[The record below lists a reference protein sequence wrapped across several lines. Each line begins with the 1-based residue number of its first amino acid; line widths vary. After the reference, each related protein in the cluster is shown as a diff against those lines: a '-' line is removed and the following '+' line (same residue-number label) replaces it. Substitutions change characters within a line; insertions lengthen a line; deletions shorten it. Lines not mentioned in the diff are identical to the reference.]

1 MKKPFC
7 LFLAVGML
15 AASSLKAQD
24 RFSVKFKYKKSD
36 TYSLS
41 NPSAFLSIKAI
52 ERREKQNIEL
62 DSTDLPLNPA
72 YLYALI
78 NIPGVTVLNTS
89 KWLNRVLV
97 ETSNAEA
104 INSIDSLPF
113 VARTFRVAALHKKR
127 PAANTAAETF
137 GASIPTKKTT
147 AKGITSDT
155 IDYGSNYAQVHIHE
169 GQYLHNKGFRGQG
182 ISIAILDA
190 GFYAYDINPVFDSVR
205 MNHQVLGEYDFVKKE
220 TSVAED
226 NVHGANC
233 FSIMAANRPGY
244 IVGTAPKASFWLFRT
259 EDVSSEKPVEEF
271 NWIEAAERADSVGAD
286 MISSSLGYVNFDDS
300 QYNHEYEE
308 RDGNTALITIAADMA
323 AKKGMIVVNAI
334 GNSGNVSNESKYVM
348 CPADADSVLTVGA
361 VNSSGIV
368 GKFSSW
374 GPTGLGRVKP
384 NVVSMGEAAVY
395 AKPNG
400 DPASGNGTS
409 YSTPN
414 IAGLIACLWQAFNE
428 FSNME
433 ILDAVQRSADRFN
446 HPDNRYGYGIP
457 NFETAYSILAAKR
470 LEKANSM
477 LKDKWIVA
485 YPVPFGQQ
493 FTVVLKAP
501 ASGSS
506 TIRLLDANGKI
517 LTEKTLQVKE
527 GSHYNVPMYVPLLRK
542 SVYYVQYSD
551 GANNATLRIVNL

>member
-36 TYSLS
+36 NYSLS
-41 NPSAFLSIKAI
+41 NPSAFLSLRAI

-72 YLYALI
+72 YLDALV

-89 KWLNRVLV
+89 KWLNRALI

-113 VARTFRVAALHKKR
+113 VARTFPVAALYKKR
-127 PAANTAAETF
+127 PANNTAAEIFDTPVPVSMMSV
-137 GASIPTKKTT
+137 A
-147 AKGITSDT
+147 SDT
-155 IDYGSNYAQVHIHE
+155 IDYGSNYSQVHIHE
-169 GQYLHNKGFRGQG
+169 GEYLHNKGFRGQG

-190 GFYAYDINPVFDSVR
+190 GFYAYDINPAFDSVR

-244 IVGTAPKASFWLFRT
+244 IVGTAPKASYWLFRT

-286 MISSSLGYVNFDDS
+286 MISSSLGYVNFDDP

-323 AKKGMIVVNAI
+323 AQKGMIVVNAI

-374 GPTGLGRVKP
+374 GPTGLGKIKP

-446 HPDNRYGYGIP
+446 NPDNRYGYGIP

-470 LEKANSM
+470 LEKANSI

-485 YPVPFGQQ
+485 YPVPFRQQ

-506 TIRLLDANGKI
+506 TMRLLDANGKI
-517 LTEKTLQVKE
+517 LTEKNLQVNE
-527 GSHYNVPMYVPLLRK
+527 GSHYTVPMNVPLLRK
-542 SVYYVQYSD
+542 GVYYVQYSD
-551 GANNATLRIVNL
+551 GANNATLRVVNL

>member
-1 MKKPFC
+1 
-7 LFLAVGML
+7 
-15 AASSLKAQD
+15 
-24 RFSVKFKYKKSD
+24 
-36 TYSLS
+36 
-41 NPSAFLSIKAI
+41 
-52 ERREKQNIEL
+52 
-62 DSTDLPLNPA
+62 
-72 YLYALI
+72 
-78 NIPGVTVLNTS
+78 
-89 KWLNRVLV
+89 
-97 ETSNAEA
+97 
-104 INSIDSLPF
+104 
-113 VARTFRVAALHKKR
+113 
-127 PAANTAAETF
+127 
-137 GASIPTKKTT
+137 
-147 AKGITSDT
+147 
-155 IDYGSNYAQVHIHE
+155 
-169 GQYLHNKGFRGQG
+169 
-182 ISIAILDA
+182 
-190 GFYAYDINPVFDSVR
+190 
-205 MNHQVLGEYDFVKKE
+205 
-220 TSVAED
+220 
-226 NVHGANC
+226 
-233 FSIMAANRPGY
+233 
-244 IVGTAPKASFWLFRT
+244 
-259 EDVSSEKPVEEF
+259 
-271 NWIEAAERADSVGAD
+271 
-286 MISSSLGYVNFDDS
+286 
-300 QYNHEYEE
+300 
-308 RDGNTALITIAADMA
+308 
-323 AKKGMIVVNAI
+323 
-334 GNSGNVSNESKYVM
+334 
-348 CPADADSVLTVGA
+348 
-361 VNSSGIV
+361 
-368 GKFSSW
+368 
-374 GPTGLGRVKP
+374 
-384 NVVSMGEAAVY
+384 MGEAAVY

-551 GANNATLRIVNL
+551 GANNATLRIVNH